1 MSPRLEFDLKR
12 NAFDMR
18 RLQPTLK
25 SGEGMRDAHRAR
37 KYSLKTYANALLSSK
52 HLAEPTSD
60 YLNHIE
66 RAICLEARCLLQQA
80 QMRADWTAIPLT
92 DDGQLHDHLFVARVE
107 APRSCRN
114 GTGLIKSVQYRL
126 VVPTFVVDDQA
137 YTFETL
143 LRHGQVQQALC
154 SVGNKA
160 SIRDLDTRSLAS
172 YDSTKFSAVGLNL
185 GYIGDA
191 LNSLAAVWLINFQN
205 RHSPLLAAVAAPS
218 NRVVDPQWRF
228 DHKAC
233 DALNADQAAA
243 LRGLAHNLEAVTG
256 PPGTGKSTLI
266 AAVVKGCAP
275 EGSATMVAAVQNR
288 AIESIVQ
295 KLASTAKTVPF
306 VVHGTTDRLCP
317 SSLEWTLEAQS
328 DREAGYLRFLAQ
340 LETVRSLCTAI
351 EQGIR
356 SYESRVFPGVVS
368 GARHAQLRKCLLAR
382 LSEESK
388 NPHFQWADYSSPA
401 SDRTAREG
409 DTGAFRKWFEA
420 GGGDGMQKLVRVCV
434 ERRFPAA
441 FSILEA
447 LTQRRSQLEL
457 RAASERE
464 AARQRICNRSLALLC
479 TCAAVG
485 GLLRSNSTACSPSPI
500 QTLAMRCST
509 LVVDE
514 AGTCADSCLVGVLP
528 YTETGHTFERLLL
541 VGDAKQL
548 PPFSRQRK
556 EQVVSLIER
565 VDDVVGSALLTSQ
578 YRMPEC
584 ICRIV
589 SNLYYGG
596 RLVTQKKDPAGT
608 VRVVHVTGT
617 AKPPHAGEYSL
628 VNEDEARE
636 CARLAIGASSVS
648 RDVAILAFYKAQVRL
663 IACRVQHVPRIRV
676 LSVDSAQGQEFE
688 CVVLS
693 CVADSSRSSFLR
705 DERRMNVALSRAK
718 HTLVVV
724 CNPALSRESFCVAV
738 AESI

>member
-1 MSPRLEFDLKR
+1 
-12 NAFDMR
+12 
-18 RLQPTLK
+18 
-25 SGEGMRDAHRAR
+25 
-37 KYSLKTYANALLSSK
+37 
-52 HLAEPTSD
+52 
-60 YLNHIE
+60 
-66 RAICLEARCLLQQA
+66 
-80 QMRADWTAIPLT
+80 
-92 DDGQLHDHLFVARVE
+92 
-107 APRSCRN
+107 
-114 GTGLIKSVQYRL
+114 
-126 VVPTFVVDDQA
+126 
-137 YTFETL
+137 
-143 LRHGQVQQALC
+143 
-154 SVGNKA
+154 
-160 SIRDLDTRSLAS
+160 
-172 YDSTKFSAVGLNL
+172 
-185 GYIGDA
+185 
-191 LNSLAAVWLINFQN
+191 
-205 RHSPLLAAVAAPS
+205 
-218 NRVVDPQWRF
+218 
-228 DHKAC
+228 
-233 DALNADQAAA
+233 
-243 LRGLAHNLEAVTG
+243 
-256 PPGTGKSTLI
+256 
-266 AAVVKGCAP
+266 
-275 EGSATMVAAVQNR
+275 
-288 AIESIVQ
+288 
-295 KLASTAKTVPF
+295 
-306 VVHGTTDRLCP
+306 
-317 SSLEWTLEAQS
+317 
-328 DREAGYLRFLAQ
+328 
-340 LETVRSLCTAI
+340 
-351 EQGIR
+351 
-356 SYESRVFPGVVS
+356 
-368 GARHAQLRKCLLAR
+368 
-382 LSEESK
+382 
-388 NPHFQWADYSSPA
+388 
-401 SDRTAREG
+401 
-409 DTGAFRKWFEA
+409 
-420 GGGDGMQKLVRVCV
+420 
-434 ERRFPAA
+434 
-441 FSILEA
+441 
-447 LTQRRSQLEL
+447 
-457 RAASERE
+457 
-464 AARQRICNRSLALLC
+464 
-479 TCAAVG
+479 
-485 GLLRSNSTACSPSPI
+485 
-500 QTLAMRCST
+500 MRCST